1 MTGLRRTRWRTGPLL
16 SLVAALLAGC
26 VNVPTVGP
34 VERVE
39 GSEQSCQNCV
49 DIQVAPPA
57 PGDEPKQVVDGYLRA
72 TSNYQANYAVAR
84 QFLTV
89 DAGERWSPEDG
100 ALIYRGL
107 PRSEGADRV
116 TFDGR
121 LIGSLAADRSYT
133 ARDEPLSHDFGLRQE
148 NGEWRIDNPLPGLMV
163 SDFSF
168 TSSYQAYDLFFVGS
182 NGGSY
187 STLVPDP
194 IYLPRLNSVAS
205 VASALIKAL
214 LNGPSQWLLPA
225 VSTRIPQGTTLN
237 VDSVTITG
245 DGVATVPLSD
255 QVLALSD
262 PDRSL
267 LAAQVVYTLKQVV
280 GIKAVLFTVNQQSY
294 RVPGS
299 DPNSQAVATKDFAAE
314 LDPIPSVAADQL
326 YAVKGR
332 SLELVTPNGPEITV
346 ARAPGPLGRGELD
359 LESIAVSVTNTD
371 VAVVTDDGTRLSRA
385 PASNAD
391 GVVTTILDGVDDLV
405 RPQFS
410 RYGEIWEI
418 GRRGKRQQM
427 WLFGPER
434 VQVDVAGVLDGGVVR
449 AFRISPDG
457 TRMAVVRRVG
467 NRDELGLA
475 RIIRTGAATVTVDG
489 WRVLN
494 TTQEN
499 QPQVTQMADVG
510 WLNATQLLVLG
521 SANRNAAL
529 GPVKIAQDAS
539 QIVGENQA
547 NNWNAV
553 ELTVQPRTQTALI
566 VGGDQRIYRDDGSQW
581 QPFLDGV
588 STIAYP
594 G

>member
-1 MTGLRRTRWRTGPLL
+1 MSARSGPLAA
-16 SLVAALLAGC
+16 SLAVLFAVLLAGC

-49 DIQVAPPA
+49 DIQVAPPV
-57 PGDEPKQVVDGYLRA
+57 PGDEPKQIVDGYLQA
-72 TSNYQANYAVAR
+72 TSNYQANYNVAR

-107 PRSEGADRV
+107 PKAEGTDRV
-116 TFDGR
+116 TFAGR
-121 LIGSLAADRSYT
+121 LIGSLAADRTYS
-133 ARDEPLSHDFGLRQE
+133 ARDEALRHDFGLRLE

-194 IYLPRLNSVAS
+194 IYLPRLNSAAS

-245 DGVATVPLSD
+245 DGIATVPLSD

-267 LAAQVVYTLKQVV
+267 LAAQVIYTLKQVV
-280 GIKAVLFTVNQQSY
+280 GIKGVLFTVNQQSY

-326 YAVKGR
+326 YAVRGR
-332 SLELVTPNGPEITV
+332 TLQLVTPNATETTV
-346 ARAPGPLGRGELD
+346 APAPGPLGRGELD

-371 VAVVTDDGTRLSRA
+371 VAVVTDSRTRLSRA

-391 GVVTTILDGVDDLV
+391 GTVTTILDGVDGLV

-427 WLFGPER
+427 WMFGPDP
-434 VQVDVAGVLDGGVVR
+434 VQVNAAGVLEGGAVR

-457 TRMAVVRRVG
+457 TRMAVVRRAG

-475 RIIRTGAATVTVDG
+475 RIVRNDAATVTVDG

-510 WLNATQLLVLG
+510 WLDATQLLVLG
-521 SANRNAAL
+521 SANKNAAL
-529 GPVKIAQDAS
+529 GPVKITEDAS
-539 QIVGENQA
+539 QISGENQA

-566 VGGDQRIYRDDGSQW
+566 VGRDQRIYRDDSNQW
-581 QPFLDGV
+581 QPFLDGIT
-588 STIAYP
+588 TIAYP